1 MTDRRNKG
9 KYEVCTDCGAHL
21 DHGEQCDCR
30 EEDSP
35 QDAVYKAEDIYKEK
49 QALVAVE
56 AFGYEER
63 TYSERCVR

>member
-21 DHGEQCDCR
+21 DHGKQCDCR

-49 QALVAVE
+49 T
-56 AFGYEER
+56 G
-63 TYSERCVR
+63 SSSS

>member
-35 QDAVYKAEDIYKEK
+35 QVPFIRQEDIYKEK
-49 QALVAVE
+49 T
-56 AFGYEER
+56 G
-63 TYSERCVR
+63 SSSG

>member
-9 KYEVCTDCGAHL
+9 KYEVCQDCGAHL

-30 EEDSP
+30 EEDFP

-49 QALVAVE
+49 A
-56 AFGYEER
+56 G
-63 TYSERCVR
+63 SI